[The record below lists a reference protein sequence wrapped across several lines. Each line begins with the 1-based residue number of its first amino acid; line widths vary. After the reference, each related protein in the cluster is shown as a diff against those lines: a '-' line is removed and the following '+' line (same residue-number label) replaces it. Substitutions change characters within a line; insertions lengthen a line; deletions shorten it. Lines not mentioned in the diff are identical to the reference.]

1 VLLAVFCALFGL
13 VMGEIMGI
21 SGDHSQTLVHS
32 RTNV

>member
-1 VLLAVFCALFGL
+1 L